1 LGVNHIVPPEYGDD
15 NALEFGPFKDPWI
28 YSLIALLLGILQFIR
43 VLRIDGKIHSI
54 KEEKVYKESNPEEPV
69 ELEDIQIEKSRMNA
83 QDNRDPIK
91 AIEVQKV
98 YPNGFKAL
106 HDLSFGVEEGQVFCL
121 LGPNGAGKT
130 TAFEIM
136 TASIPKT
143 AGDVFLQNQPLTRD
157 SSAFYET
164 GICSQSNTLWDY
176 VTVEQH
182 LKVYAR
188 FKGISGEESQQV
200 IQYLLKALQLE
211 EHAQKG
217 SEKLSGG
224 NKRKLCVAMAMI
236 AAPKLLFLDEPST
249 GMDPIA
255 RRYLWGLIKEIMKRR
270 QGAMV
275 LTTHYMQEAEL
286 VGDKLGILING
297 RFATIGNMPKLKE
310 KFGEYSVV
318 VYENECVGDCQE
330 EVDKIMKKNFS
341 DSRQHTDANQ
351 KGLTY
356 KVKM

>member
-1 LGVNHIVPPEYGDD
+1 VPPQYADD
-15 NALEFGPFKDPWI
+15 NAIEYAPFKAPWI
-28 YSLIALLLGILQFIR
+28 YSLIALLLGIIQFLRLLQ
-43 VLRIDGKIHSI
+43 VDGKIHSI
-54 KEEKVYKESNPEEPV
+54 KEKKVYQGANPEDSV
-69 ELEDIQIEKSRMNA
+69 ELEDIQFEKNRIKA

-106 HDLSFGVEEGQVFCL
+106 DDLTFGVEEGQVFCL

-136 TASIPKT
+136 TAVIPKT
-143 AGDVFLQNQPLTRD
+143 AGCVFLQNQALTRN

-188 FKGISGEESQQV
+188 FKGISGEETQQV
-200 IQYLLKALQLE
+200 IPYLLKALQLE

-318 VYENECVGDCQE
+318 IYENEGVKNCKE

-341 DSRQHTDANQ
+341 DSRQHFDTNQ

-356 KVKM
+356 KVNNQNNS